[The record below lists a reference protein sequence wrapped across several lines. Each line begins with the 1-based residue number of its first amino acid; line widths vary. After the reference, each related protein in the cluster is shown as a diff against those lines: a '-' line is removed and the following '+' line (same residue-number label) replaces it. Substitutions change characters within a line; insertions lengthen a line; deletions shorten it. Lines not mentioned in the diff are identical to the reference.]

1 MGLNSNSYNPQWRNH
16 PGFSW
21 SNTSLQLNPPVNL
34 NTKPLGKLPSQPE
47 FALKETCQ
55 AIILRSGKEVEK
67 AASKNKM
74 MIDDDEKVEIEA
86 NMGTN
91 DMDVSRKNDVESV
104 KKGKKD
110 DANSPRDDEPK
121 VDLNALPFP

>member
-1 MGLNSNSYNPQWRNH
+1 MEQFFNQQMTINKQSKEQFKHINIKLEQIATHNRILENQIAQQA
-16 PGFSW
+16 FS
-21 SNTSLQLNPPVNL
+21 S

-74 MIDDDEKVEIEA
+74 MMK
-86 NMGTN
+86 
-91 DMDVSRKNDVESV
+91 R
-104 KKGKKD
+104 
-110 DANSPRDDEPK
+110 
-121 VDLNALPFP
+121 